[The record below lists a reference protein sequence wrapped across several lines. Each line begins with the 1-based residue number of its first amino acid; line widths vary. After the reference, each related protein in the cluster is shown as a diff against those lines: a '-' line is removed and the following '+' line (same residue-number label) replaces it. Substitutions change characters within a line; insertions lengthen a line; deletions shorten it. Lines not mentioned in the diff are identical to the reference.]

1 MASKKS
7 VEASKRNI
15 KKAIQAHK
23 ENSKHNGKDK
33 DNDNR

>member
-1 MASKKS
+1 MSTNKSRAASRK
-7 VEASKRNI
+7 NI

-33 DNDNR
+33 DNDNK